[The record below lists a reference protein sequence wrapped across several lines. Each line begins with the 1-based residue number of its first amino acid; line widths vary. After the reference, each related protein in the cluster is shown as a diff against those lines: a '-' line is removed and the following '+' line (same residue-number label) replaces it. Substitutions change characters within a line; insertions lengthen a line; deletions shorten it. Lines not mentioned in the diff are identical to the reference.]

1 MIDLSVPQEFE
12 YTQCAYCGHGET
24 EPYAL
29 LQDWLCG
36 SSGDFAMVRC
46 TKCGLLRQNP
56 RPTRRII
63 GRYYPEE
70 YKPFADTRIE
80 DVSFTV
86 RIARMSAEYGLRRRV
101 RLVARHQPDGRLL
114 EIGCATG
121 LFLDAAQR
129 LDDWQVQGI
138 EPSAATAEYARQK
151 YGLDVITSSYEDTH
165 LESQSYDIVTMWDV
179 LEHLHEPVAAVQD
192 VARILKP
199 SGVFVIKVPHLESLA
214 ARFFGRY
221 WAGLDAPRHL
231 YVFPRPL
238 LEGVLQQAGFEILE
252 SQCWG
257 GYHIFALSL
266 QFWLRSRLIDPEH
279 SKLDAFV
286 RSFLQSMPVRVFAFP
301 WFAFVDRVLRRGNT
315 LILVARKR

>member
-1 MIDLSVPQEFE
+1 MADHVAPQEFE
-12 YTQCAYCGHGET
+12 YTQCAYCSCGET

-29 LQDWLCG
+29 LDDWLCG
-36 SSGDFAMVRC
+36 SPGHFTMVKC
-46 TKCGLLRQNP
+46 AKCGLLRQNP
-56 RPTRRII
+56 RPTRHII

-70 YKPFADTRIE
+70 YKPFADTRIK
-80 DVSFTV
+80 DASFKV
-86 RIARMSAEYGLRRRV
+86 HIAKMGIEYGLRRRV
-101 RLVARHQPDGRLL
+101 QLIARHQPDGMLL
-114 EIGCATG
+114 EVGCATG

-129 LDDWQVQGI
+129 LGAWQVQGI
-138 EPSAATAEYARQK
+138 EPSAQSAEYARQT

-165 LESQSYDIVTMWDV
+165 LESQRYDVVTMWDV

-199 SGVFVIKVPHLESLA
+199 GGIFVIKVPHFESLA
-214 ARFFGRY
+214 TRFFGRY

-231 YVFPRPL
+231 YVFPKSL
-238 LEGVLQQAGFEILE
+238 LEGMLQQASFEILE

-266 QFWLRSRLIDPEH
+266 LFWLRSHLSEPEH

-286 RSFLQSMPVRVFAFP
+286 RFLLHSLPVRALTFP

-315 LILVARKR
+315 LIMVARKR